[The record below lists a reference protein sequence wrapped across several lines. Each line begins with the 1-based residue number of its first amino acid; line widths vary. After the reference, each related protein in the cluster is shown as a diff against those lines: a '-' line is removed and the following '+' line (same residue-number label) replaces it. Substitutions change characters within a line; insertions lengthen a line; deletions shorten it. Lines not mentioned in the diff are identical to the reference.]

1 MISVSTTTDLIRRYF
16 DLLARFS
23 TDRGAFE
30 EILHPDVRQ
39 REFPNLLNRHG
50 QESDLADLLRRAAL
64 GKTILAKQS
73 YDITNVVEG
82 TGQAVVEAVWRGE
95 LAADVG
101 TLKVGQK
108 LMAYFCV
115 LLELKDGKIYRQRNY
130 DCFESF

>member
-1 MISVSTTTDLIRRYF
+1 MISVSTTTDLVRHYF
-16 DLLARFS
+16 DLLTRFS
-23 TDRGAFE
+23 TDPGAFE
-30 EILHPDVRQ
+30 QILHPEVRQ
-39 REFPNLLNRHG
+39 REFPNLLNRNG

-73 YDITNVVEG
+73 YEITNVVEG
-82 TGQAVVEAVWRGE
+82 TEQAVVETVWRGE

-101 TLKVGQK
+101 TLKAGQK

-115 LLELKDGKIYRQRNY
+115 VFEFKDGKIYRQRNY